1 VTEIQ
6 TARLLLRPWQPDD
19 LAEFTRLLT
28 DPEVTRYI
36 VVHTPFSAQDVA
48 ELSDRTLEQ
57 WERNGFGPWAAI
69 EKQTGRW
76 VGRIGLDELADW
88 PGPDKVEVGW
98 ELHREFWGRGLATE
112 GGRAGVRYGF
122 ERVGLKRIIS
132 VTMATN
138 AASRRVMEK
147 CGLRFQGELPM
158 AGTVVAWYAIDR
170 ADWQNADQR
179 SQDAS
184 QADPPSTRHPS
195 CAGTVAA
202 TVALQH
208 DGAGSF
214 AARAVGVV
222 GCYR

>member
-1 VTEIQ
+1 MIEIE

-28 DPEVTRYI
+28 DPVVTRYI
-36 VVHTPFSAQDVA
+36 VVSTPFSPQDVA
-48 ELSDRTLEQ
+48 ELSARTLAQ

-76 VGRIGLDELADW
+76 VGRIGLNELPDW

-112 GGRAGVRYGF
+112 GGHAGVRHAF
-122 ERVGLKRIIS
+122 ETVELERIIS
-132 VTMATN
+132 TTMATN

-170 ADWQNADQR
+170 ADWQ
-179 SQDAS
+179 
-184 QADPPSTRHPS
+184 TEL
-195 CAGTVAA
+195 AA
-202 TVALQH
+202 T
-208 DGAGSF
+208 
-214 AARAVGVV
+214 
-222 GCYR
+222 